1 VAEQLPEPPSP
12 RTYFE
17 PISPEGEVARKNIR
31 LGIALFV
38 IALIVAAGSVVVSL
52 IYLQFD

>member
-17 PISPEGEVARKNIR
+17 PISPEADVAAKNIR

-38 IALIVAAGSVVVSL
+38 IALVMAAGAVVVSL

>member
-1 VAEQLPEPPSP
+1 MAEQLPEPPSP

-17 PISPEGEVARKNIR
+17 PIAPEGEVARKNIR
-31 LGIALFV
+31 LGVALFV
-38 IALIVAAGSVVVSL
+38 MALVVAAGAVVVSL

>member
-1 VAEQLPEPPSP
+1 MAEQLPEPPSP

-17 PISPEGEVARKNIR
+17 PVSPEGEVAAKNVR
-31 LGIALFV
+31 LGVALLAIAL
-38 IALIVAAGSVVVSL
+38 LVAVGAVVVSL

>member
-1 VAEQLPEPPSP
+1 MAEQLPESPSP

-17 PISPEGEVARKNIR
+17 PISPEGEVAAKNVR
-31 LGIALFV
+31 LGIALIV
-38 IALIVAAGSVVVSL
+38 VALLVVVGAVVVSL

>member
-1 VAEQLPEPPSP
+1 VAEQLPETPSP

-17 PISPEGEVARKNIR
+17 PISPEGDVATKNIR

-38 IALIVAAGSVVVSL
+38 IALVVAVGAVVVSL
-52 IYLQFD
+52 LYLQFD

>member
-1 VAEQLPEPPSP
+1 VSDQIPEPPSP

-17 PISPEGEVARKNIR
+17 PTSPEGEVARKNIR
-31 LGIALFV
+31 LGFALFV
-38 IALIVAAGSVVVSL
+38 IALVVAAGAVVISL

>member
-1 VAEQLPEPPSP
+1 VTEQLPEPPSP
-12 RTYFE
+12 RAYFE
-17 PISPEGEVARKNIR
+17 PISPEGEVAAKNVR

-38 IALIVAAGSVVVSL
+38 LALVIAAGAVVVSL

>member
-1 VAEQLPEPPSP
+1 MAEHLPEPPSP
-12 RTYFE
+12 RTYYDPIE
-17 PISPEGEVARKNIR
+17 PTGEVARKNIR

-38 IALIVAAGSVVVSL
+38 IALLIVAGAVVVSL

>member
-1 VAEQLPEPPSP
+1 MSNQIPEPPSP

-17 PISPEGEVARKNIR
+17 PVSPQGDVAHKNVR

-38 IALIVAAGSVVVSL
+38 IAVIVAAGSVVISL
-52 IYLQFD
+52 LYLQFD

>member
-1 VAEQLPEPPSP
+1 MAEQLAEPPSP

-17 PISPEGEVARKNIR
+17 PITPEGEVARKNIR
-31 LGIALFV
+31 LGAALFV
-38 IALIVAAGSVVVSL
+38 IALLVAAGAVVVSL

>member
-1 VAEQLPEPPSP
+1 MAEQLPEPPSP

-38 IALIVAAGSVVVSL
+38 IALVVAAGAVVVSL